1 MFKSS
6 FIGVGLALLA
16 GCASVNAPVAD
27 SAYTRVESHIPGWG
41 AIIEL
46 SSGKQIS
53 PTQLLD
59 ELAPAQ
65 TVMVG
70 EVHDNFAH
78 HLIEQWL
85 ATHLAQR
92 RPQGAVVLEML
103 DSERQRPVSEVQ
115 AWLGQG
121 NQVRSQRLKQII
133 HWDERWSWEQ
143 YGPLMEA
150 LMTAPSTLLAGN
162 LPAAERKRLM
172 AAAVQDPDGLFP
184 SPGIAARQRQ
194 YIKEMHCGQIDA
206 VRMNGLLAIQH
217 ARDQRMAQVL
227 DSAEAPR
234 LLFAGVL
241 HTLKSLGAPQYLA
254 QGASDPG
261 LKVLVI
267 SEQGHSLT
275 TRDADYVWLLPAE
288 DADGTALV
296 ADAGGCDQPA
306 H

>member
-6 FIGVGLALLA
+6 FIGAGLALLV

-27 SAYTRVESHIPGWG
+27 SAYTRVESHIPQWG

-46 SSGKQIS
+46 GTGRQIS
-53 PTQLLD
+53 PDQLLD
-59 ELAPAQ
+59 ELAPAR

-70 EVHDNFAH
+70 ELHDNFAH

-85 ATHLAQR
+85 ASQLSRR

-103 DSERQRPVSEVQ
+103 DSDQQRPVAEVQ

-121 NQVRSQRLKQII
+121 NQVRSQRLQQII
-133 HWDERWSWEQ
+133 HWDPRWSWEQ
-143 YGPLMEA
+143 YGTLMQA
-150 LMTAPSTLLAGN
+150 LMPAQAALLAGN
-162 LPAAERKRLM
+162 LSAAERKRMM
-172 AAAVQDPDGLFP
+172 AAPVDNPDRLFP
-184 SPGIAARQRQ
+184 SPAIAARQRQ
-194 YIKEMHCGQIDA
+194 HISDMHCGQIDTA
-206 VRMNGLLAIQH
+206 RMNAMLAIQH
-217 ARDQRMAQVL
+217 ARDLRMAQVL
-227 DSAEAPR
+227 DDAKAPG

-254 QGASDPG
+254 QGASDPE

-267 SEQGHSLT
+267 GEQGHGLT
-275 TRDADYVWLLPAE
+275 ARDADYVWLLPAQ
-288 DADGTALV
+288 DADGVALV